1 MKGSIGYLESLLRG
15 RGQFEDLWSREELNT
30 NIPERNADRVS
41 AFDLVLKDC
50 YSRDYQNRYVVG
62 SQFTTRSLA
71 GTGMKNMSTL
81 ITGRTLLKMAQHALL
96 NWKKALA
103 FGSQFLLPDGTLP
116 SGNNV
121 EDYDNH
127 VLNHMFRYLKGRT
140 SYSDPANDEDEDDDE
155 EEILG
160 AAVALNDDVG
170 MPVDYYFHGWIG
182 FKLFGPFAGDEFK
195 SILLLTKDCVFENG
209 KKESAGRASARKL
222 VAEERSF
229 SRASDMSID
238 CSIGSRGQLK
248 VEDESVEAA
257 KLALSEDLIN
267 NSIVGNALFGLSQSA
282 ACTRDRMKG
291 LLQQQARYPL
301 EHIMFANIQTK
312 LDILD
317 GKLESITNQID
328 SLSSQRT
335 RKRENIVDEYY
346 SKKSRF
352 MSSSSPLS
360 DDIPNSS
367 PFSPVNDLGIL
378 SMTTKDQQLGDI
390 ISHVARRDP
399 IGNLDDFVYE

>member
-1 MKGSIGYLESLLRG
+1 
-15 RGQFEDLWSREELNT
+15 
-30 NIPERNADRVS
+30 
-41 AFDLVLKDC
+41 
-50 YSRDYQNRYVVG
+50 
-62 SQFTTRSLA
+62 
-71 GTGMKNMSTL
+71 MSTL
-81 ITGRTLLKMAQHALL
+81 ITGRTLSKMAQHALL

-140 SYSDPANDEDEDDDE
+140 SYSDPANDEDEDDDDDE

-182 FKLFGPFAGDEFK
+182 FKLFGPFARDEFK

-229 SRASDMSID
+229 SRSSDMSID

-248 VEDESVEAA
+248 VEDASVEAA

-360 DDIPNSS
+360 DDIPSSS

-378 SMTTKDQQLGDI
+378 SMTTKNQQLGDI